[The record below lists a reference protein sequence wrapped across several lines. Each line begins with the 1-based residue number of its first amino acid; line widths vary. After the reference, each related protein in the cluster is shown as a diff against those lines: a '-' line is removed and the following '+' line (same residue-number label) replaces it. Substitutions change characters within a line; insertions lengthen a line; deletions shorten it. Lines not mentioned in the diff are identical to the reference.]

1 MNSATWR
8 VNPSTFGNS
17 ARLGLGV
24 AAAWGKAWLPRTLE
38 AAAAGRISFLRLRLM
53 GRLRFCHGLPP
64 LATAYGPSRERHRG
78 QFRTRRGNEV
88 RLWRWGGPARPP
100 PCRPALGSRPFARA

>member
-24 AAAWGKAWLPRTLE
+24 AAAWGKGWLPRTLE
-38 AAAAGRISFLRLRLM
+38 AAAAVRISFLRLRLI

-64 LATAYGPSRERHRG
+64 LATAYVPSREQCRG
-78 QFRTRRGNEV
+78 QFRTRRGDEGPFGH
-88 RLWRWGGPARPP
+88 WGGGGRTT
-100 PCRPALGSRPFARA
+100 PCRPALCSR